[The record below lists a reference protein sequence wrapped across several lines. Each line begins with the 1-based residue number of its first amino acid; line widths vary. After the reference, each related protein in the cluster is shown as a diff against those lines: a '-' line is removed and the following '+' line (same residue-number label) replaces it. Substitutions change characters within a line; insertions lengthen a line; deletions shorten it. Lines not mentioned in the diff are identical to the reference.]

1 MANDLKL
8 SYIAP
13 LMDNTVVEAKY
24 VKGGYFTVSDYAT
37 LTGYTGSIETGSLC
51 YVRGTDTTYNKPAGY
66 YKYNGTTWIEED
78 FGGGSSDLIKY
89 GTEKEKAEDVTETAS
104 SVKIW
109 TDTSGNLHIDIA

>member
-8 SYIAP
+8 SYITP

-24 VKGGYFTVSDYAT
+24 IKGGYFTVSDYAT
-37 LTGYTGSIETGSLC
+37 LISYTGSIETGSLC

-66 YKYNGTTWIEED
+66 YKYDGTSWIQED

-89 GTEKEKAEDVTETAS
+89 GEKKTSSSDVTTVAS

-109 TDTSGNLHIDIA
+109 TDIYGNLHINIT